1 MEKKV
6 RMADIAKH
14 LGVSTVTVSK
24 ALAGKDGVS
33 ESVRLK
39 IKQTASEMGYQGKQ
53 AAHEVSVG
61 ETVGV
66 LIHERFLSKDQ
77 SFYLSLYERVVAS
90 LAKYD
95 MFGLLESVLWEDEEN
110 LVQPRL
116 VQSGRVKSLI
126 VVGSMSTDYL
136 DFIRRMGLPAV
147 ELDAYD
153 AHSDLDTVISDGYY
167 GMYRM
172 TNYLIQRGHRN
183 IAYLG
188 SVGATSSITDRYF
201 GYCRALQES
210 GIQLRTD
217 WVLPDRDDR
226 GNFQMDLPA
235 ELPTA
240 FVCNC
245 DAAAYHLLRLL
256 NTKGLR
262 VPADV
267 SVVSFD
273 DFVFSDLSDPKITT
287 YAVDMDGMARASVE
301 QLRARIV
308 DSERDIEFRVVTG
321 FLREKESVKPL

>member
-6 RMADIAKH
+6 RMADIAKR

-33 ESVRLK
+33 EPVRMK
-39 IKQTASEMGYQGKQ
+39 IKETASEMGYQGKP
-53 AAHEVSVG
+53 AAHEPSTG

-90 LAKYD
+90 LARYD
-95 MFGLLESVLWEDEEN
+95 MYGLLESVLWEDEES
-110 LVQPRL
+110 LIQPRL
-116 VQSGRVKSLI
+116 VQSGRVQSLI
-126 VVGSMSTDYL
+126 IVGTMSAGYL
-136 DFIRRMGLPAV
+136 DFIRRLGLPV
-147 ELDAYD
+147 VQLDAYD
-153 AHSDLDTVISDGYY
+153 AHGTLDTVISDGYY

-183 IAYLG
+183 IAFLG

-226 GNFQMDLPA
+226 GNFKMDLPR

-240 FVCNC
+240 FACNC
-245 DAAAYHLLRLL
+245 DAAAYHLMRLL
-256 NTKGLR
+256 SANGLR
-262 VPADV
+262 VPEDV

-273 DFVFSDLSDPKITT
+273 DFIYSDLSSPTITT

-301 QLRARIV
+301 QLRARIA
-308 DSERDIEFRVVTG
+308 DPERELEFRVVTG
-321 FLREKESVKPL
+321 FLREKESVRRV